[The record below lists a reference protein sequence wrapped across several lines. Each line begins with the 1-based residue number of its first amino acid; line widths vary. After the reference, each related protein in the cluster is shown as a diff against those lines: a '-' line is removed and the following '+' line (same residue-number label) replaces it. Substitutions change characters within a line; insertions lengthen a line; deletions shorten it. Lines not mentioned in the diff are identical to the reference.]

1 VLIWSQELRDLNST
15 DLDCPT
21 CGNKIFVDE
30 RASAGMI
37 YDCVSCGSEL
47 ELHEDV
53 AVHFK
58 CRISSETPHRYET
71 LGHTIEVPP
80 GQNKVFQIGNR
91 EIVVFAVDGQ
101 YFAMKNLCPHHG
113 VALSG
118 GTLEN
123 GTVRCPGHGF
133 RFDIRTGQC
142 EKDPSLRA
150 SIMDLKVE
158 DGKLL
163 VRIG

>member
-1 VLIWSQELRDLNST
+1 MKSSDLN
-15 DLDCPT
+15 CPS
-21 CGNKIFVDE
+21 CGNKIFVDA

-47 ELHEDV
+47 ELHGDV
-53 AVHFK
+53 ELQFK
-58 CRISSETPHRYET
+58 CKPFETAYQYET

-80 GQNKVFQIGNR
+80 GQNKVFRIANR
-91 EIVVFAVDGQ
+91 EIVVFAADGQ

-133 RFDIRTGQC
+133 CFDVKTGQC

-150 SIMDLKVE
+150 SIMDLKIE

>member
-1 VLIWSQELRDLNST
+1 MKSSDLA
-15 DLDCPT
+15 CPS
-21 CGNKIFVDE
+21 CGNKIFVDA
-30 RASAGMI
+30 RATAGMI

-47 ELHEDV
+47 ELHGIDEFQ
-53 AVHFK
+53 FK
-58 CRISSETPHRYET
+58 CKPTEKNHQYEM
-71 LGHTIEVPP
+71 LGRTIEVSP

-91 EIVVFAVDGQ
+91 EIVVFAQDGQ
-101 YFAMKNLCPHHG
+101 YFAMKNMCPHHG

-118 GTLEN
+118 GILEN

-133 RFDIRTGQC
+133 CFDLRTGQC
-142 EKDPSLRA
+142 DKDPSLRA
-150 SIMDLKVE
+150 SIMDLKIE

>member
-1 VLIWSQELRDLNST
+1 MNST
-15 DLDCPT
+15 NLDCPS
-21 CGNKIFVDE
+21 CGNKIFVDA
-30 RASAGMI
+30 RASTGMI

-47 ELHEDV
+47 ELHADV
-53 AVHFK
+53 EYQFK
-58 CRISSETPHRYET
+58 CKPPEKVYQYEI
-71 LGHTIEVPP
+71 LGRTIEVPP
-80 GQNKVFQIGNR
+80 GTNKVFRMGNR
-91 EIVVFAVDGQ
+91 EIVVFAVDGH

-113 VALSG
+113 VALSD

-133 RFDIRTGQC
+133 CFDLRTGHC

>member
-1 VLIWSQELRDLNST
+1 MKST
-15 DLDCPT
+15 DLECPS
-21 CGNKIFVDE
+21 CGNRIFIGT
-30 RASAGMI
+30 RASAGMM
-37 YDCVSCGSEL
+37 YDCVACGSEL
-47 ELHEDV
+47 ELHD
-53 AVHFK
+53 AVEFQFK
-58 CRISSETPHRYET
+58 CRTTSSNPFQYET
-71 LGHTIEVPP
+71 LGLAVDVLP
-80 GQNKVFQIGNR
+80 GQNKVFRIGNR
-91 EIVVFAVDGQ
+91 EIVVFAVDGE
-101 YFAMKNLCPHHG
+101 YYAMKNLCPHHG

-133 RFDIRTGQC
+133 CFNIKTGEC

-150 SIMDLKVE
+150 SVMDLKVE

>member
-1 VLIWSQELRDLNST
+1 MKSL
-15 DLDCPT
+15 DLDCPS
-21 CGNKIFVDE
+21 CGNKIFVDA

-37 YDCVSCGSEL
+37 YDCVGCGSEL
-47 ELHEDV
+47 ELHGDV
-53 AVHFK
+53 DFQFK
-58 CRISSETPHRYET
+58 CKPSEKVDLYET
-71 LGHTIEVPP
+71 LGHTMEVPS
-80 GQNKVFQIGNR
+80 GENKVFQIGNR
-91 EIVVFAVDGQ
+91 EIVVFAVNGQ
-101 YFAMKNLCPHHG
+101 YFAMKNSCPHHG

-118 GTLEN
+118 GILEN

-133 RFDIRTGQC
+133 CFDVKTGQC

-150 SIMDLKVE
+150 SIMDLKIE